1 MQTLAMVFDEL
12 CRRYMSSG
20 IAIIDTRL
28 LGEDGE
34 ELLIALGWA
43 LRKSP
48 LPFYSFA
55 YPNESICQL
64 S

>member
-1 MQTLAMVFDEL
+1 MQTLAMVFDEV
-12 CRRYMSSG
+12 CHGRMSSG

-34 ELLIALGWA
+34 ELLIAFGWA

-48 LPFYSFA
+48 LPFYSFV
-55 YPNESICQL
+55 YPA
-64 S
+64 